1 MRLGLVAE
9 MDVVKALCEQL
20 DLVFVP
26 EEAYPEEPVT
36 RRVAAAALFC
46 SVSQVVPI
54 AADERSITYGC
65 GQTAGP
71 VCRQGIGARHRPPD

>member
-26 EEAYPEEPVT
+26 KEAYPEEPV
-36 RRVAAAALFC
+36 
-46 SVSQVVPI
+46 SVESLQEHFLMGNQVVPI
-54 AADERSITYGC
+54 AADEHSITYGC
-65 GQTAGP
+65 GETAGP
-71 VCRQGIGARHRPPD
+71 VCR